1 MLLPTRLTITVYK
14 GIWICLKILRNA
26 LQGGFVNY
34 GVFLL
39 YKDPALA
46 NALSIVFKLMF
57 SVPLNQVMGVSR
69 KIEEDCFFFLTIF
82 FFVAYPKFTESHFAF
97 LDTLCSDHTSTV
109 ATLDHIVFRQILES
123 FKEGLG
129 ALDQG

>member
-1 MLLPTRLTITVYK
+1 MTSPLLKFVAELVLNKSSRVAFDSSSPNGILLFRLASEVLVAYGSKMVDFHTPPNKAYNNRYK
-14 GIWICLKILRNA
+14 GIWICMKILRNA

-57 SVPLNQVMGVSR
+57 SVPLNQVMG
-69 KIEEDCFFFLTIF
+69 KGGKKTC
-82 FFVAYPKFTESHFAF
+82 
-97 LDTLCSDHTSTV
+97 
-109 ATLDHIVFRQILES
+109 
-123 FKEGLG
+123 
-129 ALDQG
+129 